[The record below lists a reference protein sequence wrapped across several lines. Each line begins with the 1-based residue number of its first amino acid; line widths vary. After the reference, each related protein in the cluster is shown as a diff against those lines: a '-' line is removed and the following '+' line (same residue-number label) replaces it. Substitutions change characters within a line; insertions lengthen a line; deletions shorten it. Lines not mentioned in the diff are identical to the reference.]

1 MNLQINARSFISEAD
16 CQQRYKAAGQRLWG
30 TPDRKRASP
39 AVEAEER
46 TASPVIRIFAL
57 PTAAM
62 LENEPKHHVSAWL
75 HQKSEEAKSI
85 SPTAYIQAR
94 CVEIGMSY
102 GTIIAKGRR
111 TKEIVEVRHPLIFEV
126 TVIFPHL
133 SYWKVGKEFGGLD
146 HSSIGFAV
154 NKMRDKIGLE
164 RREQRRQKVFE
175 REFIAAIKGA
185 YLAGRSTLSISNEY
199 PISKT
204 TVSRLAEKLGWKE
217 EMALARKA
225 AAYGYEEKAKS
236 FKGCEN
242 PFGS

>member
-30 TPDRKRASP
+30 TPDRKRAP
-39 AVEAEER
+39 IAAVEAEEPQ
-46 TASPVIRIFAL
+46 PVRPAVRFFPL

-225 AAYGYEEKAKS
+225 AAEQWTR
-236 FKGCEN
+236 
-242 PFGS
+242 

>member
-46 TASPVIRIFAL
+46 TAAPVVRIFAL

-62 LENEPKHHVSAWL
+62 LENEPKHHVAAWL

-94 CVEIGMSY
+94 CVEMGASY
-102 GTIIAKGRR
+102 ALITGRSHR
-111 TKEIVEVRHPLIFEV
+111 TKAVVEVRHPLIYEL
-126 TVIFPHL
+126 TIIFPHL
-133 SYWKVGKEFGGLD
+133 SYWRIGKELGGLD
-146 HSSIGFAV
+146 HSSTSYAV
-154 NKMRDKIGLE
+154 NKMRDKFGIPRPG
-164 RREQRRQKVFE
+164 RRQPVGFNHCLV
-175 REFIAAIKGA
+175 AAVKA
-185 YLAGRSTLSISNEY
+185 EYLSGRSTISISHEY

-204 TVSRLAEKLGWKE
+204 TVSRLAENLGWKE

-236 FKGCEN
+236 SKGCEN